1 MSSEH
6 AAKRSRSVQWRVTFD
21 QVQTLQKLV
30 EIVEK
35 VLNSLSMRIVK
46 TETGGRLEIDS
57 IDHKKA
63 CMVQARIDVME
74 FNVDSTRGDVDA
86 ISICLKSKPL
96 LTCLSSSPAHFS
108 VELMQYM
115 GSTSVFL
122 RSYDNLSN
130 SHVCEAEI
138 KSIVDES
145 ETALLDDMDFKF
157 EVQIDL
163 AILRNIVKTASAL
176 NSSDIRLQVFE
187 PKKDASSRL
196 TAFRVSAEGG
206 DDATPASTFVS
217 QLEGDCNVI
226 RTEDSV
232 QVDVDLGDM
241 DTSYDE
247 KFSVSYLHSF
257 MKSMERQSLSL
268 KISPTETNSPR
279 MPLVIEYPLG
289 KTDNFIKFVL
299 APRLD

>member
-1 MSSEH
+1 MLRGFAPSKHLSLTFRENRFKASALSRCEKAQCEPAWQRAGG
-6 AAKRSRSVQWRVTFD
+6 AA
-21 QVQTLQKLV
+21 LGC
-30 EIVEK
+30 
-35 VLNSLSMRIVK
+35 MR
-46 TETGGRLEIDS
+46 
-57 IDHKKA
+57 
-63 CMVQARIDVME
+63 
-74 FNVDSTRGDVDA
+74 FTRAFG
-86 ISICLKSKPL
+86 KSKPL